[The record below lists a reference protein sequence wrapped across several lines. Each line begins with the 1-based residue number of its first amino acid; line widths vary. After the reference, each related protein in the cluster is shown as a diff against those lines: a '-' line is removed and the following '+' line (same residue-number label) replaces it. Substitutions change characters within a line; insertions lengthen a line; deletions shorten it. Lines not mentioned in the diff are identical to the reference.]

1 MDDLEKRLIQY
12 VNDNIFRLVS
22 EQRGLEER
30 FEQKQRETDGVIQRI
45 AQVLQEFDRNFD
57 ARVGN
62 GISSRMY
69 LPNLEV
75 MKYADHGKFMGHS
88 TCSASDFFHP
98 RYAEICA
105 MLKTTPVFHR
115 KHWEWVYIIHKLL
128 ESGIVEE
135 GRRGIVFGVGQ
146 EKLPALFASLGASI
160 VATDAPPTHGG
171 AEGWDKTNQY
181 STSRDALRDSQ
192 IIPDPLFDER
202 VTHQFCDMNAIDP
215 DLKDFDFTWSSCC
228 FEHLGSLEAGVQFV
242 INSVEKVLKVGG
254 IAVHTTEFNLSS
266 DDDTV
271 TSGDT
276 VIYRRRDML
285 EMIDRLRERGH
296 EVETFILAPDS
307 HFMDFHVDVKPYTLN
322 PHLKLRLMNYVCTSV
337 GIVVRR
343 GK

>member
-1 MDDLEKRLIQY
+1 MDDIEQRLTQY
-12 VNDNIFRLVS
+12 VNDNIFRLIT
-22 EQRGLEER
+22 ELRGIEER
-30 FEQKQRETDGVIQRI
+30 VDRKQRETDAVIQRI

-62 GISSRMY
+62 GISNRLY
-69 LPNLEV
+69 QPNLEV
-75 MKYADHGKFMGHS
+75 MKYADHGKFMDYS

-105 MLKTTPVFHR
+105 MLKTTPVLHR

-128 ESGIVEE
+128 TSDIVGE

-160 VATDAPPTHGG
+160 VATDAPPNHE
-171 AEGWDKTNQY
+171 AADGWDRTNQY
-181 STSRDALRDSQ
+181 STSRDALRDAQ
-192 IIPDPLFDER
+192 IIPDALFDER
-202 VTHQFCDMNAIDP
+202 VTHRFCDMNAIDP
-215 DLKDFDFTWSSCC
+215 ELKDFDFTWSSCC

-242 INSVEKVLKVGG
+242 INSVEKVLKIGG
-254 IAVHTTEFNLSS
+254 VACHTTEFNLSS
-266 DDDTV
+266 DSDTV

-285 EMIDRLRERGH
+285 EMIDRLRQRGH
-296 EVETFILAPDS
+296 EVEPFILAPDS
-307 HFMDFHVDVKPYTLN
+307 HFMDFHVDVKPYTLR
-322 PHLKLRLMNYVCTSV
+322 PHLKLQLQNYVCTSV
-337 GIVVRR
+337 GLLVRR